1 MLSDLPQKAE
11 NRLRLQLTSMSPP
24 PRRPQMPNF
33 TALDMS
39 LPEVATLAAA
49 IVQAR
54 DAVSR
59 RSWSHPQEPTGEAWW
74 ADVLADPRARKRE
87 RRTDLAV
94 KQAFYRLADEKREII
109 LVACSKCDW
118 RAAFS
123 RDELIAFHGVAC
135 GSAPAKVS
143 QATSS
148 VGSPLR

>member
-1 MLSDLPQKAE
+1 
-11 NRLRLQLTSMSPP
+11 
-24 PRRPQMPNF
+24 MPNF

-39 LPEVATLAAA
+39 LPEGATLVAAM
-49 IVQAR
+49 VQAR
-54 DAVSR
+54 DVVSR

-94 KQAFYRLADEKREII
+94 RQAFYRLADEKREII

-123 RDELIAFHGVAC
+123 RDEPDEVNLVA
-135 GSAPAKVS
+135 
-143 QATSS
+143 QFT
-148 VGSPLR
+148 